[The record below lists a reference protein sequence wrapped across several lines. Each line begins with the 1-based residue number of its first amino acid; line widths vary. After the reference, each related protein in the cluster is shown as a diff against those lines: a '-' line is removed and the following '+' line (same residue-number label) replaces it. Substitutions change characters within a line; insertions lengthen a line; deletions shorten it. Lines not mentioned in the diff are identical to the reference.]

1 MKGFVQQLLL
11 YALIEGKHAGRYD
24 LNRIRSPAVAIDLIG
39 EAVLRQNL
47 GGIDL
52 GYHLAEFVIRNVFFI
67 GKKQNFMDTGGKDQY
82 VAFNP
87 F

>member
-24 LNRIRSPAVAIDLIG
+24 LNRIRSPAVAIDLVG

-52 GYHLAEFVIRNVFFI
+52 GWLKNRMKSYTALE
-67 GKKQNFMDTGGKDQY
+67 KS
-82 VAFNP
+82 
-87 F
+87 

>member
-24 LNRIRSPAVAIDLIG
+24 FNRIRPSAVAIDLVG

-52 GYHLAEFVIRNVFFI
+52 SYHLAELIIRNVFFI
-67 GKKQNFMDTGGKDQY
+67 RKKQNFMDTGGKDQH
-82 VAFNP
+82 VTFNP